1 MAALVI
7 RVAFILLASHCF
19 SFWIQRFAVNSS
31 DFSEADLL
39 SSLIPVAKSIA
50 KFISQ
55 KTTTQSK
62 ICSENQGRFQDRM
75 TSRNSLN
82 ISRFSADYIPTDS
95 SFLNLLWML
104 PCAVLWHIAAVR
116 TCTCATC
123 LSRYITNKVVNQEH
137 IKSDK
142 HGHFQEMVLLAQQS
156 REAQRQKLIAV
167 SCLWV
172 IGQQKWKGIKKNV
185 KKNGQ
190 ADHFGGWGSLEEN
203 WPKDG
208 KGVTQKLS
216 RDIPWYPRF

>member
-1 MAALVI
+1 
-7 RVAFILLASHCF
+7 
-19 SFWIQRFAVNSS
+19 
-31 DFSEADLL
+31 
-39 SSLIPVAKSIA
+39 
-50 KFISQ
+50 
-55 KTTTQSK
+55 
-62 ICSENQGRFQDRM
+62 M

-185 KKNGQ
+185 KKKRSGWPLWGVRVTGRELTKRR
-190 ADHFGGWGSLEEN
+190 GGGHS
-203 WPKDG
+203 KAI
-208 KGVTQKLS
+208 S
-216 RDIPWYPRF
+216 RHSMISTVLAVWDS